1 MENLAGVFRDGCQ
14 GCAGL
19 AAKRERPRSKHGG
32 FTKLLRWGLPAA
44 RATFSLGWGGL
55 AGSLRSMFDSAD
67 ARRRWAGVF
76 CLVAAA
82 GLLISGQTIIEDR
95 LAGATFLLYW
105 LVCFALTFSAI
116 FLALRDVSAVRRRAR
131 EEQRRLLERAL
142 AEAKPV
148 ADRDEPDP

>member
-44 RATFSLGWGGL
+44 LATFSLGWGGL
-55 AGSLRSMFDSAD
+55 ADRLRSMFDSAD
-67 ARRRWAGVF
+67 A
-76 CLVAAA
+76 
-82 GLLISGQTIIEDR
+82 
-95 LAGATFLLYW
+95 
-105 LVCFALTFSAI
+105 
-116 FLALRDVSAVRRRAR
+116 RRRAR

-148 ADRDEPDP
+148 ADRHEPDP